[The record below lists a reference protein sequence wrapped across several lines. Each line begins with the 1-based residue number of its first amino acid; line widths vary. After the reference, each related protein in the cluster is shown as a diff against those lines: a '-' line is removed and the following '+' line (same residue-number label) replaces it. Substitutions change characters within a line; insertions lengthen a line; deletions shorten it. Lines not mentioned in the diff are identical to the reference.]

1 MTKTKLKICDMH
13 CVSCA
18 MNIDFDLED
27 LDGVKSA
34 NTNYAKAECV
44 VEYEEKKLNKDK
56 IISVIKKTG
65 YTAKII

>member
-34 NTNYAKAECV
+34 STSYAKAECV
-44 VEYEEKKLNKDK
+44 VEYEESKLNKEK
-56 IISVIKKTG
+56 IIEVIKKTG
-65 YTAKII
+65 YQATIA